1 MKKLLII
8 AVLSM
13 LSTAI
18 LHPSSAAPTA
28 KAGAKCK
35 KVNSTQTVGT
45 KKFTCIKS
53 GSKLVWNRGIVVAP
67 NPTPVPTASV
77 SIEPSAIPGATIG
90 GNMGNDKPVTP
101 VEATTIELVKFKN
114 CTEAKAAGAAPL
126 NKSINPALYEL
137 NAGLDRDKDGIA
149 CEN

>member
-1 MKKLLII
+1 MKKLFTI

-13 LSTAI
+13 LSTAV
-18 LHPSSAAPTA
+18 LHPSFAAPTA
-28 KAGAKCK
+28 KAGAKCT

-53 GSKLVWNRGIVVAP
+53 GTRLVWNKGVVAARKP
-67 NPTPVPTASV
+67 SAPTVSQSV
-77 SIEPSAIPGATIG
+77 EPSTEPGATIG

>member
-1 MKKLLII
+1 MKKLFTI
-8 AVLSM
+8 AVLSI
-13 LSTAI
+13 LSTAV
-18 LHPSSAAPTA
+18 LHPSSAVPTA

-53 GSKLVWNRGIVVAP
+53 GTKLVWNRGIVVAP
-67 NPTPVPTASV
+67 NPNLVPTASV
-77 SIEPSAIPGATIG
+77 SIEPSTIPGATIG
-90 GNMGNDKPVTP
+90 GNMGSEKSTP
-101 VEATTIELVKFKN
+101 VASSTTALVKFKN

-137 NAGLDRDKDGIA
+137 NAGLDRDKDGVA
-149 CEN
+149 CES

>member
-1 MKKLLII
+1 MKKLFTI

-13 LSTAI
+13 LSTAV

-28 KAGAKCK
+28 KAGAKCS

-45 KKFTCIKS
+45 KKFTCVKS
-53 GSKLVWNRGIVVAP
+53 GTKLVWNKGIVVASK
-67 NPTPVPTASV
+67 PTPVSTASA
-77 SIEPSAIPGATIG
+77 SIEPSATPGATIG
-90 GNMGNDKPVTP
+90 GNMGDEKPTP
-101 VEATTIELVKFKN
+101 VASSTMSLVKFKN

-137 NAGLDRDKDGIA
+137 NAGLDRDKDGVA
-149 CEN
+149 CES